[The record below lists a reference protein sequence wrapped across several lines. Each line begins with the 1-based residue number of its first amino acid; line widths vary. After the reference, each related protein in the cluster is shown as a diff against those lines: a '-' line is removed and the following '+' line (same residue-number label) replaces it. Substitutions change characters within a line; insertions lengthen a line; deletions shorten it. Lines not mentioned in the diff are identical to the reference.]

1 MKNDGKIKC
10 DSINS
15 EMVENN
21 GEITVISLTGEVV
34 RNHGKISA
42 DQLFVERL
50 EGNQPV
56 KE

>member
-1 MKNDGKIKC
+1 
-10 DSINS
+10 
-15 EMVENN
+15 MVENN

-34 RNHGKISA
+34 RNHGKVSA